1 MTSSR
6 RGSGASPRR
15 DVVSALELNQIGE
28 GLVAIEKILKH
39 HRHFD
44 IQPFLQWNF
53 KVLPLLVGWLEYVD
67 DLSDEHI
74 NETKMRKLTVIYE
87 FVQSLPKLFVLTY
100 SLQELS
106 ALRYEQSRRRMYQ
119 MQPDPDLD
127 SRIAQV
133 EQRLAML

>member
-1 MTSSR
+1 VNGT
-6 RGSGASPRR
+6 
-15 DVVSALELNQIGE
+15 V
-28 GLVAIEKILKH
+28 
-39 HRHFD
+39 
-44 IQPFLQWNF
+44 
-53 KVLPLLVGWLEYVD
+53 
-67 DLSDEHI
+67 
-74 NETKMRKLTVIYE
+74 KMRKLTVIYE

-119 MQPDPDLD
+119 MQADPDLD